1 MNQVS
6 EVIGTLVNYKAIIRD
21 TLEYALDKNEY
32 SRQAFELRQ
41 KAILI
46 ELDQN
51 TPLHQIIKNS
61 KENGEKLEKAIRDMH
76 ALIYGKDSTIVK
88 DADDG
93 LRVDHAQK
101 IEIFKNVLPIHENL
115 EAMVRGL
122 INDAQ
127 KKGIDVKEADGVDKA
142 EERLYRGVAYMTL
155 VNALVKLFGDYNQ
168 ARRENKGQESAA
180 SRFISSDIQEVIKGL
195 NTVRVNN
202 RVLTDDDYKSTEDD
216 IFHLVEF
223 MTGRRD
229 LPKGKNFGDEI
240 KATQEKIG
248 AYVRTVEPA
257 FRDTFVPFMRAL
269 AEQAKKDGNVIK
281 GDDHKAAA
289 PSEGAQNVEI
299 EGEIDPKTGL
309 MKKA

>member
-1 MNQVS
+1 MAKLMWKTPSLRKEDRLAMYGNAAEVVRSCDMTVAVLGINKSIEREGQDRSSISLPADQEEFIQAIDELNPNTVVVLIAGSSLAINWMNDH
-6 EVIGTLVNYKAIIRD
+6 IPAI
-21 TLEYALDKNEY
+21 
-32 SRQAFELRQ
+32 
-41 KAILI
+41 
-46 ELDQN
+46 
-51 TPLHQIIKNS
+51 
-61 KENGEKLEKAIRDMH
+61 
-76 ALIYGKDSTIVK
+76 
-88 DADDG
+88 
-93 LRVDHAQK
+93 
-101 IEIFKNVLPIHENL
+101 
-115 EAMVRGL
+115 
-122 INDAQ
+122 
-127 KKGIDVKEADGVDKA
+127 
-142 EERLYRGVAYMTL
+142 
-155 VNALVKLFGDYNQ
+155 VNAWYPGEQGGTAIAEVLFGDYNQ